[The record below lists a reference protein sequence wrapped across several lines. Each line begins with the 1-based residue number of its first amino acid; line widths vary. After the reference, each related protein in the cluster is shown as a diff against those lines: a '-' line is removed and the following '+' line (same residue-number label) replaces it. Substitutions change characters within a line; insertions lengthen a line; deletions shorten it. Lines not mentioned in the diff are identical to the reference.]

1 MNKIFKILII
11 GLLGLTLIRCSTP
24 DVVGYEEECNSN
36 KKNDCEYHYY
46 SR

>member
-11 GLLGLTLIRCSTP
+11 SLLGLTLISCSTP
-24 DVVGYEEECNSN
+24 NVVGYEEECKSN
-36 KKNDCEYHYY
+36 KKNDCEYYYY

>member
-1 MNKIFKILII
+1 MNRIFKMLII
-11 GLLGLTLIRCSTP
+11 GLLGLTLISCSTP
-24 DVVGYEEECNSN
+24 NVVGYEEECNSN